1 MVGLVIVSH
10 SHTLAQGVLELAK
23 QMAPPTVQIAVAGG
37 IHGESP
43 GEFALG
49 TDAMMVLDAIQQVF
63 DPAGVLVL
71 MDLGS
76 AVLSA
81 EMALDFLDE
90 EMRPHVQLCEAP
102 LVEGTLAAA
111 VQAGLGSPLAVVAA
125 EARSALL
132 PKASQLG
139 VASSETP
146 TVATPPAP
154 LPSEAATLRLTVH
167 NRLGL
172 HARPAALFVQTVG
185 RFQSAV
191 TVRNLSRGGPAVNAR
206 SINLVATQAIRQ
218 NNEIELIAQGADA
231 EQALAAIQA
240 LAETNFGDDDSEL
253 AAIVPTPVSRPDMPP
268 VVPAAVSA
276 DDKHRI
282 IQGIAASPGVALGPV
297 QHFKPPA
304 PTVTRQ
310 AVTDPVA
317 EWNRLHKAI
326 EATRTRITTTRQRLA
341 QGESGYAA
349 AIFDAHLLFLDDPA
363 LLDPVQAAIGEQRIN
378 AEAAWQDT
386 IDGMAHT
393 YETLDDPYFRARA
406 ADVRDVGRQVL
417 LALSGQAS
425 TTFTLD
431 APAVLIAEDLTP
443 SDTANLDRHNVLA
456 VCTALGGPTSHSAIL
471 ARTLGLP
478 AVVGLGPR
486 ILTLPANSRVV
497 VDGDHGRV
505 WPDPTDEQWDEF
517 SVRRARWLAA
527 RADALAA
534 SRALT
539 YTADGARVEVVANI
553 GSLAD
558 AKRALEAGAEGV
570 GLLRTEFLFLER
582 STAPSEE
589 EQVALL
595 APIFEAMGSHPV
607 VVRTLDVGGDKELAY
622 VNLGHEDN
630 PFLGARAIRLY
641 RERPD
646 LIEPQ
651 LRAIL
656 HAGAGH
662 AVRIMFP
669 MIATLEEV
677 QFARE
682 LVRNTQAE
690 LVRANIAIPDDLQV
704 GIMIEIPAAAV
715 LADRLAETVD
725 FFSIGTN
732 DLTQYTMAAERGNPR
747 VAHLSDALHP
757 AILHLI
763 ADVIAAAHQHG
774 RWVGVCGELAGDP
787 AAIPILLGLGLDEFS
802 MNTAAIPTAKQII
815 RAWHRTDAHALAL
828 DALSQTSA
836 AAVRAL
842 VGSRG

>member
-10 SHTLAQGVLELAK
+10 SHTLAQGVQELAR
-23 QMAPPTVQIAVAGG
+23 QMAPPSVQIAIAGG
-37 IHGESP
+37 IRDEGP
-43 GEFALG
+43 NQYALG
-49 TDAMMVLDAIQQVF
+49 TDAMMVLEAIQAVY

-81 EMALDFLDE
+81 EMALDFLDDD
-90 EMRPHVQLCEAP
+90 MRPHVQLCEAP

-111 VQAGLGSPLAVVAA
+111 VQAGLGSSLDAVAA

-132 PKASQLG
+132 PKATQLG
-139 VASSETP
+139 VTVTEPS
-146 TVATPPAP
+146 TVAAAAP
-154 LPSEAATLRLTVH
+154 ISTEAAILRLTVH

-185 RFQSAV
+185 RFQSPV
-191 TVRNLSRGGPAVNAR
+191 TVRNLSRGGPPVNAR

-218 NNEIELIAQGADA
+218 NDEIELTAQGPDA
-231 EQALAAIQA
+231 AAALAAIQA
-240 LAETNFGDDDSEL
+240 LADANFGDDDGAL
-253 AAIVPTPVSRPDMPP
+253 AEPA
-268 VVPAAVSA
+268 PAAPAVPLAGASSGDTRRA
-276 DDKHRI
+276 

-297 QHFKPPA
+297 QHFKPMA
-304 PTVTRQ
+304 PIVTRHT
-310 AVTDPVA
+310 VSDLTA
-317 EWNRLHKAI
+317 EWNRLRKAI
-326 EATRTRITTTRQRLA
+326 ETTRTRITNTRQRLT

-363 LLDPVQAAIGEQRIN
+363 LLEPVQAAISDQHIN
-378 AEAAWQDT
+378 AEAAWQDV
-386 IDGMAHT
+386 IDHMAHT
-393 YETLDDPYFRARA
+393 YEGLDDAYFRARA

-425 TTFTLD
+425 PTFTLD
-431 APAVLIAEDLTP
+431 APAVLVAEDLTP
-443 SDTANLDRHNVLA
+443 SDTVNLDRDNVLA

-486 ILTLPANSRVV
+486 ILTLAANSRVV
-497 VDGDHGRV
+497 VDGDNGRL
-505 WPDPTDEQWDEF
+505 WPDPPDEQWAEF
-517 SVRRARWLAA
+517 AAQRARWLAA

-539 YTADGARVEVVANI
+539 YTSDGARVEVVANI
-553 GSLAD
+553 GSLSD
-558 AKRALEAGAEGV
+558 ARQALEAGAEGV

-595 APIFEAMGSHPV
+595 GPIFEVMGERPV

-630 PFLGARAIRLY
+630 PFLGTRAIRLY

-656 HAGAGH
+656 RAGAGH
-662 AVRIMFP
+662 GLRIMFP
-669 MIATLEEV
+669 MIATRDEV
-677 QFARE
+677 QYARE
-682 LVRNTQAE
+682 LIARAQAD
-690 LVRANIAIPDDLQV
+690 LARHDTAAPTDLQV
-704 GIMIEIPAAAV
+704 GIMIEIPAAAI
-715 LADRLAETVD
+715 LADRLAEVVD

-747 VAHLSDALHP
+747 VAYLADALHP
-757 AILHLI
+757 AVLHLI

-787 AAIPILLGLGLDEFS
+787 VAIPILLGLGLDEFS

-815 RAWHRTDAHALAL
+815 RAWRRDDAHALAL

-836 AAVRAL
+836 EAVRAL
-842 VGSRG
+842 VGSRK

>member
-10 SHTLAQGVLELAK
+10 SHTLAQGVLELAR
-23 QMAPPTVQIAVAGG
+23 QMAPPTVRMAIAGG
-37 IHGESP
+37 IRDEGP
-43 GEFALG
+43 QQFALG
-49 TDAMMVLDAIQQVF
+49 TDAMMVLEAIQAVF

-81 EMALDFLDE
+81 EMALDFLDDD
-90 EMRPHVQLCEAP
+90 MRPHVQLCEAP

-111 VQAGLGSPLAVVAA
+111 VQAGLGSPLDAVAA

-132 PKASQLG
+132 PKAAQLG
-139 VASSETP
+139 VTIAETP
-146 TVATPPAP
+146 TAAPAAPATT
-154 LPSEAATLRLTVH
+154 EAAILRLTVH

-185 RFQSAV
+185 RFQSTV
-191 TVRNLSRGGPAVNAR
+191 TVRNLSRGGAPVNAR
-206 SINLVATQAIRQ
+206 SINLVATQTIRQ
-218 NNEIELIAQGADA
+218 NNDIELTAQGPDA
-231 EQALAAIQA
+231 AEALAAIQA
-240 LAETNFGDDDSEL
+240 LADANFGDDDSAL
-253 AAIVPTPVSRPDMPP
+253 AEPEVVALATP
-268 VVPAAVSA
+268 AVSSA
-276 DDKHRI
+276 ETSTEDARRF

-297 QHFKPPA
+297 QHFRPAA
-304 PTVTRQ
+304 PTVTRHT
-310 AVTDPVA
+310 VSDPAA
-317 EWNRLHKAI
+317 EWARLHKAI
-326 EATRTRITTTRQRLA
+326 ETSRTRISNTRQRLA

-363 LLDPVQAAIGEQRIN
+363 LLEPVHAAISNQQLN
-378 AEAAWQDT
+378 AEAAWQDV
-386 IDGMAHT
+386 IDHMALT
-393 YETLDDPYFRARA
+393 YEGLDDAYFRARA

-425 TTFTLD
+425 PTFTLD
-431 APAVLIAEDLTP
+431 APAVLVAEDLTP
-443 SDTANLDRHNVLA
+443 SDTANLDRNNVLA

-486 ILTLPANSRVV
+486 VLTLPANSRVV
-497 VDGDHGRV
+497 VDGDHGRL
-505 WPDPTDEQWDEF
+505 WPDPPDEQWAEF
-517 SVRRARWLAA
+517 SARRARWLAA

-553 GSLAD
+553 GSLSD
-558 AKRALEAGAEGV
+558 ARQALQAGAEGV

-595 APIFEAMGSHPV
+595 SPIFEVMGERPV

-630 PFLGARAIRLY
+630 PFLGTRAIRLY

-656 HAGAGH
+656 RAGAGH
-662 AVRIMFP
+662 TVRIMFP
-669 MIATLEEV
+669 MIATGAEV
-677 QFARE
+677 QYARD
-682 LVRNTQAE
+682 LVAHVQAD
-690 LVRANIAIPDDLQV
+690 LAQQGIATPTDLQV
-704 GIMIEIPAAAV
+704 GIMIEIPAAAI
-715 LADRLAETVD
+715 LADKLAEVVD

-747 VAHLSDALHP
+747 VAYLADALHP
-757 AILHLI
+757 AVLHLI
-763 ADVIAAAHQHG
+763 ADVINAAHQRG
-774 RWVGVCGELAGDP
+774 RWVGVCGELASDP

-815 RAWHRTDAHALAL
+815 RAWHRDDAHALAL
-828 DALSQTSA
+828 EALSQTSA
-836 AAVRAL
+836 EAVRAL
-842 VGSRG
+842 VGSRE

>member
-10 SHTLAQGVLELAK
+10 SHTLAQGVLELAR
-23 QMAPPTVQIAVAGG
+23 QMAPPQVQIANAGG
-37 IHGESP
+37 IRDEGP
-43 GEFALG
+43 DQFALG
-49 TDAMMVLDAIQQVF
+49 TDAMMVLEAVQEVF

-81 EMALDFLDE
+81 EMALDFLDD

-111 VQAGLGSPLAVVAA
+111 VQAGLGSPLDVVAA
-125 EARSALL
+125 EARTALL

-139 VASSETP
+139 VTIGETP
-146 TVATPPAP
+146 SMAAAAPAAA
-154 LPSEAATLRLTVH
+154 EAAILRLTVR

-172 HARPAALFVQTVG
+172 HARPAALFVQTIG
-185 RFQSAV
+185 RYQSDV

-218 NNEIELIAQGADA
+218 NNEIELTAQGPDA
-231 EQALAAIQA
+231 AEALAAIQA
-240 LAETNFGDDDSEL
+240 LADANFGDDDRAFEEPAL
-253 AAIVPTPVSRPDMPP
+253 TAA
-268 VVPAAVSA
+268 PAAPELELSHEDARRV
-276 DDKHRI
+276 

-297 QHFKPPA
+297 QHFKPVA

-310 AVTDPVA
+310 TTADPTA
-317 EWNRLHKAI
+317 EWNRLGKAI
-326 EATRTRITTTRQRLA
+326 AVTRTRITNTRQRLT
-341 QGESGYAA
+341 QDESGYAA

-363 LLDPVQAAIGEQRIN
+363 LLDPVHAAIAGQHLN

-386 IDGMAHT
+386 IDQMAHT

-425 TTFTLD
+425 LAFTLD
-431 APAVLIAEDLTP
+431 APAVLVAEDLTP
-443 SDTANLDRHNVLA
+443 SDTANLDRDNVLA

-486 ILTLPANSRVV
+486 VLTLPANSRVV
-497 VDGDHGRV
+497 VDGDNGRL
-505 WPDPTDEQWDEF
+505 WPDPPDAQWAEF
-517 SVRRARWLAA
+517 NTRRERWLAA

-553 GSLAD
+553 GSLSD
-558 AKRALEAGAEGV
+558 ARRALEAGAEGV

-595 APIFEAMGSHPV
+595 QPIFEAMGDRPV

-630 PFLGARAIRLY
+630 PFLGTRAIRLY
-641 RERPD
+641 RQRPD

-656 HAGAGH
+656 RAGAGH
-662 AVRIMFP
+662 AVRLMFP
-669 MIATLEEV
+669 MIATGEEV
-677 QFARE
+677 EFARD
-682 LVRNTQAE
+682 LVTRTQAD
-690 LVRANIAIPDDLQV
+690 LRRQKIATPTDLQV
-704 GIMIEIPAAAV
+704 GIMIEIPAAAI
-715 LADRLAETVD
+715 LADKLAKVVD

-747 VAHLSDALHP
+747 VAYLADALHP
-757 AILHLI
+757 AVLHLI
-763 ADVIAAAHQHG
+763 ADVISAAHQHG

-802 MNTAAIPTAKQII
+802 MNAAAIPGAKQIV
-815 RAWHRTDAHALAL
+815 RAWHRDKAHDLAL
-828 DALSQTSA
+828 QALSQTSA

-842 VGSRG
+842 VGSRE

>member
-10 SHTLAQGVLELAK
+10 SHTLAQGVLELAR
-23 QMAPPTVQIAVAGG
+23 QMAPPSVQIAIAGG
-37 IHGESP
+37 IHDEGP
-43 GEFALG
+43 NQYALG
-49 TDAMMVLDAIQQVF
+49 TDAMMVLEAIQAVY

-81 EMALDFLDE
+81 EMALDFLDDD
-90 EMRPHVQLCEAP
+90 MRPHVQLCEAP

-111 VQAGLGSPLAVVAA
+111 VQAGLGSSLDAVAA

-132 PKASQLG
+132 PKATQLG
-139 VASSETP
+139 VTVSEPP
-146 TVATPPAP
+146 TVAAAAP
-154 LPSEAATLRLTVH
+154 ISTEAAILRLTVH

-185 RFQSAV
+185 RFQSTV
-191 TVRNLSRGGPAVNAR
+191 TVRNLSRGGPPVNAR

-218 NNEIELIAQGADA
+218 NDEIELTAQGPDA
-231 EQALAAIQA
+231 AAALEAIQA
-240 LAETNFGDDDSEL
+240 LADANFGDDDTL
-253 AAIVPTPVSRPDMPP
+253 AEPAVITPAAP
-268 VVPAAVSA
+268 VVPLVEVSP
-276 DDKHRI
+276 DDARRA

-297 QHFKPPA
+297 QHFKPMA
-304 PTVTRQ
+304 PTVTRHTVSD
-310 AVTDPVA
+310 ATA
-317 EWNRLHKAI
+317 EWHRLRKAI
-326 EATRTRITTTRQRLA
+326 ETTRSRITNTRQRLA

-363 LLDPVQAAIGEQRIN
+363 LLEPVQAAISDQHLN
-378 AEAAWQDT
+378 AEAAWQDV
-386 IDGMAHT
+386 IDGMALT
-393 YETLDDPYFRARA
+393 YEGLDDAYFRARA

-417 LALSGQAS
+417 LALSGQVS
-425 TTFTLD
+425 PTFTLD
-431 APAVLIAEDLTP
+431 APAVLVAEDLTP
-443 SDTANLDRHNVLA
+443 SDTANLDRNNVLA

-486 ILTLPANSRVV
+486 ILTLGANSRVV
-497 VDGDHGRV
+497 VDGDNGRL
-505 WPDPTDEQWDEF
+505 WPDPPDEQWAEF
-517 SVRRARWLAA
+517 ATRRAHWLAA

-539 YTADGARVEVVANI
+539 YTSDGARVEVVANI
-553 GSLAD
+553 GSLSD
-558 AKRALEAGAEGV
+558 ARQALEAGAEGV

-595 APIFEAMGSHPV
+595 SPIFEVMGERPV

-630 PFLGARAIRLY
+630 PFLGTRAIRLY

-646 LIEPQ
+646 LVEPQ

-656 HAGAGH
+656 RAGAGH

-669 MIATLEEV
+669 MIATEEEV
-677 QFARE
+677 RFARQ
-682 LVRNTQAE
+682 LVNQAQAD
-690 LVRANIAIPDDLQV
+690 LARARVAIPTDLQV
-704 GIMIEIPAAAV
+704 GIMIEIPAAAI
-715 LADRLAETVD
+715 LADRLAEVVD

-732 DLTQYTMAAERGNPR
+732 DLTQYTLAAERGNPR
-747 VAHLSDALHP
+747 VAYLSDALHP
-757 AILHLI
+757 AVLHLI
-763 ADVIAAAHQHG
+763 ADVITAAHQHG

-815 RAWHRTDAHALAL
+815 RAWRREDAHALAL

-842 VGSRG
+842 VGG

>member
-10 SHTLAQGVLELAK
+10 SHTLAQGVLELAR
-23 QMAPPTVQIAVAGG
+23 QMSSPAVQIAVAGG
-37 IHGESP
+37 IREGP
-43 GEFALG
+43 DQFALG
-49 TDAMMVLDAIQQVF
+49 TDAMMVLEAIQEVF

-90 EMRPHVQLCEAP
+90 DMRPHVRLCEAP

-111 VQAGLGSPLAVVAA
+111 VQAGLDSPLDVVAA

-139 VASSETP
+139 VTITEAP
-146 TVATPPAP
+146 VAAVDTTGTAV
-154 LPSEAATLRLTVH
+154 TRRLIVH

-172 HARPAALFVQTVG
+172 HARPAARFVQTVG
-185 RFQSAV
+185 RFQSTV
-191 TVRNLSRGGPAVNAR
+191 TVRNLSRSGPAVDAR

-218 NNEIELIAQGADA
+218 NNEIELTAQGADA
-231 EQALAAIQA
+231 QEALAAIQA
-240 LAETNFGDDDSEL
+240 LADANFGDDDGDLGAAPAIPAATL
-253 AAIVPTPVSRPDMPP
+253 AA
-268 VVPAAVSA
+268 AAPGEAQRV
-276 DDKHRI
+276 

-297 QHFKPPA
+297 QHFKPLA
-304 PTVTRQ
+304 PTVTRH
-310 AVTDPVA
+310 AITDPAA
-317 EWNRLHKAI
+317 EWNRLRAAI
-326 EATRTRITTTRQRLA
+326 EATRTRVTNTRQRLA
-341 QGESGYAA
+341 QAESGYAA

-363 LLDPVQAAIGEQRIN
+363 LLDPARAAMTDQHIN
-378 AEAAWQDT
+378 AEAAWQESIET
-386 IDGMAHT
+386 MADT
-393 YETLDDPYFRARA
+393 YENLDDDYFRARA

-417 LALSGQAS
+417 LALSGQGS
-425 TTFTLD
+425 TTFTLT
-431 APAVLIAEDLTP
+431 APAILIAEDLTP
-443 SDTANLDRHNVLA
+443 SDTANLDRDNVLA
-456 VCTALGGPTSHSAIL
+456 ICTALGGPTSHSAIL

-478 AVVGLGPR
+478 AIVGLGPR
-486 ILTLPANSRVV
+486 ALALPVNSRVV
-497 VDGDHGRV
+497 VDGDSGRL
-505 WPDPTDEQWDEF
+505 WAEPTAEQWTEF
-517 SVRRARWLAA
+517 TARRARWLAA

-539 YTADGARVEVVANI
+539 TTADGVRVEVVANI

-558 AKRALEAGAEGV
+558 ARRALEAGAEGV

-582 STAPSEE
+582 NTAPTEE

-595 APIFEAMGSHPV
+595 RPIFEAMGDRPL

-630 PFLGARAIRLY
+630 PFLGTRAIRLY
-641 RERPD
+641 RERLD

-656 HAGAGH
+656 RAGAGH
-662 AVRIMFP
+662 PVRIMFP
-669 MIATLEEV
+669 MIATRSEV
-677 QFARE
+677 EFARD
-682 LVRNTQAE
+682 LVNRMQAE
-690 LVRANIAIPDDLQV
+690 LARDNIATPHDLQV
-704 GIMIEIPAAAV
+704 GIMIEIPAAAI
-715 LADRLAETVD
+715 LADQLAEMVD

-747 VAHLSDALHP
+747 VAYLADALHP
-757 AILHLI
+757 AVLHLI

-787 AAIPILLGLGLDEFS
+787 TAIPILLGLGLDEFS
-802 MNTAAIPTAKQII
+802 MNPAAIPEAKQVI
-815 RAWHRTDAHALAL
+815 RTWHGDHAHALAL
-828 DALSQTSA
+828 AALSQKSA
-836 AAVRAL
+836 EAVRAL
-842 VGSRG
+842 VGGEGVRSTE